1 VCSHHRNDHTH
12 TTPKRPPAPAM
23 PPAAKNVAP
32 AKGGKL
38 NVLHGSAKVPDCP
51 AVEVGGIAK
60 DQVQVQDQGHDKE
73 VLPNRE
79 FAEMRAS
86 AKVTPSFSILD
97 GPNLNPNPNPHSLSW
112 MALTLTLT
120 LTLILY
126 LGSLSSIFTQNTQ
139 LTHSFH
145 IHPFRSTSSSPL
157 KRQSSRSQTRPL
169 NALIFNGALAL

>member
-1 VCSHHRNDHTH
+1 MCSHHRNDHTH

-112 MALTLTLT
+112 
-120 LTLILY
+120 I
-126 LGSLSSIFTQNTQ
+126 SIFN
-139 LTHSFH
+139 LHSEHPAHSF
-145 IHPFRSTSSSPL
+145 ISHPSIQVDI
-157 KRQSSRSQTRPL
+157 K
-169 NALIFNGALAL
+169 LAIETPIKPEPDQAPQCPHF